1 MREDAKASWDPEG
14 DAEYGRRMLSY
25 VLRRY
30 RYWLVAG
37 VLIGGVLFGTVS
49 VFLKPVYSTTGT
61 LQLTKGIETPSAL
74 SNMPFFAQAAT
85 PALKDEMAIMSSRE
99 IGLAVID
106 ELGLQV
112 DTEDPNGPDAL
123 STRLAHFF
131 LPRATPGTR
140 RARYTRLE
148 IKDVRLDPDMLS
160 KETLWISADGS
171 GNWTAGGKS
180 GRAGERVEMP
190 GYSFLPVFGPAHR
203 AGDRYNLTIKPA
215 WRAWLDY
222 RESLT
227 VGQIGEEEPKA
238 NIVAVTYRHPNPV
251 VAQRAV
257 QLILDKYLKR
267 NYETTYGDYDV
278 LLQFIS
284 SEQAASDKLVR
295 DLTEEL
301 QRYQEKTQLYQLSA
315 QGGIAIQT
323 IASLSQSKTSNRIQL
338 NQIDYVLRMIET
350 RTPQEIYETIQA
362 PATPLGLESSLV
374 AELSQR
380 ITELQVA
387 RQTKTDAHPEVKS
400 LRTQIDGIIRQIRE
414 SLLSAK
420 DGIIL
425 GEREIDKDIAKHK
438 AMLATLPAATG
449 KMGLL
454 TADIQANQDILAL
467 LKQRETETKVQR
479 ASTSSEVRLLDEPPL
494 PAKKDSPKL
503 VRNGLM
509 GCFAGALIAIILVLV
524 VEPGRAGFRTLRE
537 LRLGLGLPVIAV
549 IPGKPVRGPW
559 RQPSEATLLAR
570 RLRRVLLREGTPL
583 AIVHFSAGQACYD
596 LAWHLGTG
604 SAAVRSAL
612 FVDLDLLDATMSSA
626 LGHGAGKGFAEAA
639 REQAPAADL
648 VVKLAEGKALL
659 RPGEGSFSAWQ
670 AEALLGTLAGAFDP
684 VLLCLPAPSMWV
696 NTDALKPLLKHA
708 VLSVPQGAVSASAL
722 GDAVAHLRELGVGIA
737 GVVVTGFSAG
747 REPLAREELAHVSV
761 APAKLS

>member
-30 RYWLVAG
+30 RYWLLAG
-37 VLIGGVLFGTVS
+37 VFIGGALFGVVS
-49 VFLKPVYSTTGT
+49 LFLHPLYSTTGT
-61 LQLTKGIETPSAL
+61 LQLTKGLETPSAL
-74 SNMPFFAQAAT
+74 SNMPFFAGAAT

-99 IGLAVID
+99 IGLAVVD

-112 DTEDPNGPDAL
+112 DVEDPHGPDAL
-123 STRLAHFF
+123 STRMSRFF
-131 LPRATPGTR
+131 LRRVGAGTR
-140 RARYTRLE
+140 RARYTKLE

-160 KETLWISADGS
+160 KEKLWISGDGS
-171 GNWTAGGKS
+171 GNWTAAGKR

-203 AGDRYNLTIKPA
+203 PGDRYFLIVKPA
-215 WRAWLDY
+215 WLAWQDY
-222 RESLT
+222 RQSLSI
-227 VGQIGEEEPKA
+227 GQIGEDPPKA
-238 NIVAVTYRHPNPV
+238 NIVAVAYRHPNPV

-284 SEQAASDKLVR
+284 SEQAASEKLVL
-295 DLTEEL
+295 DLTAEL
-301 QRYQEKTQLYQLSA
+301 QRYQETTQLYQLSS
-315 QGGIAIQT
+315 QGGIAIQA

-350 RTPQEIYETIQA
+350 RAPQEIYETIQA
-362 PATPLGLESSLV
+362 PATPLGIESSLV

-387 RQTKTDAHPEVKS
+387 RQTKTDAHPDVKR
-400 LRTQIDGIIRQIRE
+400 LRTEIDGIIRQIKE

-425 GEREIDKDIAKHK
+425 AEREMDKDIAKHK

-454 TADIQANQDILAL
+454 TADVQANQDILAL
-467 LKQRETETKVQR
+467 LKQREAETKIQR

-509 GCFAGALIAIILVLV
+509 GCFAGVLIAIILVLV
-524 VEPGRAGFRTLRE
+524 VEPGRGGFRTLRE

-549 IPGKPVRGPW
+549 LPGKPVRGPW
-559 RQPSEATLLAR
+559 RQPSEATSLAR

-583 AIVHFSAGQACYD
+583 AIVHFGAGQACYD

-604 SAAVRSAL
+604 SLADRPTL
-612 FVDLDLLDATMSSA
+612 FVDLDLLDSRISGA
-626 LGHGAGKGFAEAA
+626 LGHAAGKGFAEAA
-639 REQAPAADL
+639 REQAATADL
-648 VVKLAEGKALL
+648 VVKLGEGRALL

-684 VLLCLPAPSMWV
+684 VLLCLPMPSMWV
-696 NTDALKPLLKHA
+696 NTDALRPLLKYA
-708 VLSVPQGAVSASAL
+708 VLSVPQGAVSARAL

-737 GVVVTGFSAG
+737 GVVVTGFSAE

-761 APAKLS
+761 AQAKLS